1 MRRRIFDATA
11 TTVVLGLLIPLA
23 GCGSPGGSADDS
35 GTLRLVAA
43 EYGDTSTNSS
53 SKVFW
58 DKVTADFTASNP
70 DIKVQVEILP
80 WADIDREVSRMVKD
94 GNAPDMALMGG
105 YSDFA
110 AQGKLYSAPELLSV
124 SAEAN
129 FLQPLSDAGSVHNT
143 LYGLPFVASSRLLFY
158 NEKLLADAGVI
169 TKGSKDGWKPK
180 TWSDLKAAATA
191 LKAEGVK
198 TPLAMPLG
206 PEEAHAEAMI
216 WELSNGG
223 GYADNSGN
231 YSLASEQNIMTFKWI
246 KEHLVTPGLVGPV
259 PPSKL
264 NRADAFA
271 AFERGEV
278 GMLNGYPQLAHE
290 ARAKGITVGAVAMPA
305 SDMLNTGEVPPNVG
319 VADWMMAFKQ
329 NGHREEIGKFLE
341 FVYRDKNLSDF
352 AGRYHLLP
360 STVSAS
366 RTMAGTSGM
375 DKNDQQFLNALRGA
389 QLYPVNDP
397 SWVVISDTIK
407 RNIGRAV
414 DPGADPKAVLEEIAS
429 KANEAKKAR

>member
-1 MRRRIFDATA
+1 MRRRIFSAAA

-23 GCGSPGGSADDS
+23 GCGSSGGSADDG
-35 GTLRLVAA
+35 GTIRLVAA
-43 EYGDTSTNSS
+43 EYGDNPATS

-70 DIKVQVEILP
+70 DIKVQVQLLP

-110 AQGKLYSAPELLSV
+110 AQDKLYSAPELLSV
-124 SAEAN
+124 TAEAN
-129 FLQPLSDAGSVHNT
+129 FLQPLADAGSVHNT

-158 NEKLLADAGVI
+158 NEKLLTDAGVI
-169 TKGSKDGWKPK
+169 PKDSKNGWQPK
-180 TWSDLKAAATA
+180 TWTDLKAAATA
-191 LKAEGVK
+191 LKAKGVK
-198 TPLAMPLG
+198 TPLALPLG

-223 GYADNSGN
+223 GYADSSGN
-231 YSLASEQNIMTFKWI
+231 YSLASDQNITTFKWI
-246 KEHLVTPGLVGPV
+246 KQHLVEPGLVGPV
-259 PPSKL
+259 PPSQL

-271 AFERGEV
+271 AFTRGEV

-290 ARAKGITVGAVAMPA
+290 ARSKGITVGTVAMPP
-305 SDMLNTGEVPPNVG
+305 SEMLGSGEVPPNVG

-329 NGHREEIGKFLE
+329 NGHRDEIGKFLD
-341 FVYRDKNLSDF
+341 FVYRDKNLADF

-366 RTMAGTSGM
+366 RTLAGSSGM

-414 DPGADPKAVLEEIAS
+414 DPSGDPKAVLEEIAA